1 VLVDGVARKAVKAA
15 LPVLPLH
22 MQTKYKQEDYVASS
36 ERQLN
41 ESRDDNQPLKDT
53 VIDLHAKL
61 NVY

>member
-1 VLVDGVARKAVKAA
+1 
-15 LPVLPLH
+15 

-61 NVY
+61 NVH